1 MTAQQITG
9 ADPKSRAARLTV
21 RIFIVEKYLENEME
35 ETHWSIKPNKAK
47 AIMLAKRQLAE
58 FVCDA
63 VNLEGINFTLPE
75 IQTLLDGITV
85 GGHKV
90 ADQQIALNQA
100 DTWRTLFEQIERNQF
115 EVTIENISALHSIAA
130 KNEALDFGMF
140 RSGGVTI
147 AGTDY
152 IPPQADSLPELFEK
166 MVTDASKISDIYD
179 RAIHFFLTMARC
191 QFFYDVNKRMGRFI
205 MNGLLLSF
213 GYPAIN
219 LPAKRQLEFNQ
230 LMLHYYETGA
240 QKQMNTFLRSCL
252 DLKIIRIMKE

>member
-1 MTAQQITG
+1 MKDTQW
-9 ADPKSRAARLTV
+9 
-21 RIFIVEKYLENEME
+21 NM
-35 ETHWSIKPNKAK
+35 KPNKAK
-47 AIMLAKRQLAE
+47 AIMLARRQLAE

-63 VNLEGINFTLPE
+63 VNLEGFNFTLPE

-90 ADQQIALNQA
+90 TDQQIALNQA
-100 DTWRTLFEQIERNQF
+100 DTWRTLFKLIENDQF
-115 EVTIENISALHSIAA
+115 EITAEQVCALHLIAA
-130 KNEALDFGMF
+130 RDEALEWGKF

-152 IPPQADSLPELFEK
+152 MPPQKELLPELFAK
-166 MVTDASKISDIYD
+166 MVNDASKISDIYD
-179 RAIHFFLTMARC
+179 QAIHFFLTMARC

-205 MNGLLLSF
+205 MNGLLLSC

-230 LMLHYYETGA
+230 LMLPFYDTGI
-240 QKQMNTFLRSCL
+240 QKPMNTFLRSCM
-252 DLKIIRIMKE
+252 DERIIKIMKEG

>member
-1 MTAQQITG
+1 M
-9 ADPKSRAARLTV
+9 K
-21 RIFIVEKYLENEME
+21 
-35 ETHWSIKPNKAK
+35 ETQWNMKPNKAK
-47 AIMLAKRQLAE
+47 AIMLAKRQLSE
-58 FVCDA
+58 FVWDA

-90 ADQQIALNQA
+90 TDQNIALNQA
-100 DTWRTLFEQIERNQF
+100 DTWRRLFELIEKNQF
-115 EVTIENISALHSIAA
+115 EITLEKVCALHLIAA
-130 KNEALDFGMF
+130 RDEALEWGRF

-152 IPPQADSLPELFEK
+152 MPPQADSLPGLFER
-166 MVTDASKISDIYD
+166 MVDEASRISDIYD
-179 RAIHFFLTMARC
+179 QAIHLFLTMARR

-230 LMLHYYETGA
+230 LMLTFYDTGD

-252 DLKIIRIMKE
+252 DKRVIKIMKE